1 MNNEEIRNIIRGK
14 VKDLT
19 FVNATD
25 DQSLLKAKLLDSI
38 IVVDLAVEL
47 EQEFGFKIPFTEI
60 TEDNFETISSIAAY
74 IQSRITA

>member
-14 VKDLT
+14 IKDLT

>member
-47 EQEFGFKIPFTEI
+47 EQEFGFKIPFT
-60 TEDNFETISSIAAY
+60 
-74 IQSRITA
+74 

>member
-38 IVVDLAVEL
+38 IVVDLAIEL

-60 TEDNFETISSIAAY
+60 TENNFETISSIAAY